1 MIRTPNESC
10 QKPGKFL
17 NEIESK
23 QLLKQA
29 GLTVTEPFLANSAS
43 EAVAIARSLG
53 CAVVLKVVSQDIIHK
68 SDAGCVITG
77 LTDPDEIRH
86 AYSNMM
92 SNLRKNYPEAAI
104 DGISVQSQA
113 PPGVEIII
121 GMIRDIQF
129 GPAIMFGLGGVWVE
143 LLKDFSLRIAP
154 LCEEDASEMIHELK
168 GFKLLQGYRGQPAAD
183 TEIIEDWL
191 LKVSGLVMLKP
202 SIKEL
207 DINPVFVYPNGAVAV
222 DARVLLEDMPLIA

>member
-1 MIRTPNESC
+1 MTRTPNGSC

-29 GLTVTEPFLANSAS
+29 GLTVTEPFLANSDS
-43 EAVAIARSLG
+43 EAVAIACSLG
-53 CAVVLKVVSQDIIHK
+53 YPVVLKVVSPDIIHK
-68 SDAGCVITG
+68 SDAGCVITR
-77 LTDPDEIRH
+77 LTDPEGVRH
-86 AYSNMM
+86 AYNNMM
-92 SNLRKNYPEAAI
+92 SNLRQNYPEVAI

-113 PPGVEIII
+113 PRGVEVII

-154 LCEEDASEMIHELK
+154 LYEEDASEMIHELK

-191 LKVSGLVMLKP
+191 LKVSELVMLNP

-222 DARVLLEDMPLIA
+222 DARVLLEDTPLIA